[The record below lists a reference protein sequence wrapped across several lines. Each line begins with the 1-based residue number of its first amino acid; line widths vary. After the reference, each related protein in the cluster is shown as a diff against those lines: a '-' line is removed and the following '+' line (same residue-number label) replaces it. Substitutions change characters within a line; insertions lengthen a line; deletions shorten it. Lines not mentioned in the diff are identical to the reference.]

1 MGCAMRLIPL
11 NAEKVKRFMF
21 NLLLRRLLQAI
32 PVLFGISIITFVLIY
47 YLPADPARM
56 YAGPSATVEVVARI
70 RHELGLD
77 LPFWEQYGLYMKN
90 VLSGDLGFSYRK
102 QTPVTD
108 LLISRIPYTLRLIAG
123 GIFVELLIGLP
134 VGLASAI
141 GRGQWMDRVGMFI
154 ALVGISAPPFW
165 LGLLL
170 LYWFGYLIPIF
181 PLGGPGGLMHLVL
194 PSITAGLGGAAWYAR
209 MMRSSALDIL
219 SADYIR
225 TARAKG
231 LPNILVIFRHVV
243 PNALNPIITMAGL
256 DIPWFIGG
264 VVLIERVFDWPGV
277 GRLAVEAIETV
288 DVPLILGTVIF
299 TALVVVLS
307 GILIDL
313 AQAIADPR
321 IRHGRQ

>member
-1 MGCAMRLIPL
+1 
-11 NAEKVKRFMF
+11 V
-21 NLLLRRLLQAI
+21 
-32 PVLFGISIITFVLIY
+32 ITFLLIY

-56 YAGPSATVEVVARI
+56 YAGPSATVETVARI

-77 LPFWEQYGLYMKN
+77 LPFWEQYTHYMQR

-102 QTPVTD
+102 QMPVSA
-108 LLISRIPYTLRLIAG
+108 LLLSRIPYTLALIFG
-123 GIFVELLIGLP
+123 GILVELLIGLP
-134 VGLASAI
+134 VGLASAVA
-141 GRGQWMDRVGMFI
+141 RGQWADRLGMII
-154 ALVGISAPPFW
+154 ALIGVSAPPFW

-181 PLGGPGGLMHLVL
+181 PLGGTGSFAHLVL
-194 PSITAGLGGAAWYAR
+194 PCLTAGLGGAAWYAR

-219 SADYIR
+219 ATDYVR

-231 LPNILVIFRHVV
+231 LSNLFVILRHVL

-264 VVLIERVFDWPGV
+264 VVLVERVFDWPGV

-299 TALVVVLS
+299 TAGVVVIS
-307 GILIDL
+307 GIVIDL
-313 AQAIADPR
+313 AQGLVDPR

>member
-1 MGCAMRLIPL
+1 MIT
-11 NAEKVKRFMF
+11 
-21 NLLLRRLLQAI
+21 LLVRRLLQAI
-32 PVLFGISIITFVLIY
+32 PVLLGISIITFVLIY

-56 YAGPSATVEVVARI
+56 YAGPSATVATVARI

-77 LPFWEQYGLYMKN
+77 LPLWEQYGHYMQR

-102 QTPVTD
+102 QLPVTD
-108 LLISRIPYTLRLIAG
+108 LLLSRIPYTLALILG
-123 GIFVELLIGLP
+123 GVFVELLIGLP
-134 VGLASAI
+134 VGLASAVA
-141 GRGQWMDRVGMFI
+141 RGQWVDRLGMFI
-154 ALVGISAPPFW
+154 ALVGVSAPPFW

-170 LYWFGYLIPIF
+170 LYWLGYLIPIF
-181 PLGGPGGLMHLVL
+181 PLGGTGTLAHLVL
-194 PSITAGLGGAAWYAR
+194 PSLTAGLGGAAWYAR
-209 MMRSSALDIL
+209 MMRSSTLEIL

-231 LPNILVIFRHVV
+231 LRNIIVILRHVL

-264 VVLIERVFDWPGV
+264 VVLVERVFDWPGV

-299 TALVVVLS
+299 TAGMVVIS

-313 AQAIADPR
+313 AQGLVDPR

>member
-1 MGCAMRLIPL
+1 MLTLITRRLI
-11 NAEKVKRFMF
+11 
-21 NLLLRRLLQAI
+21 QAI
-32 PVLFGISIITFVLIY
+32 PVLLGISIITFLLIY

-56 YAGPSATVEVVARI
+56 YAGPSATVATVDRI

-77 LPFWEQYGLYMKN
+77 LPFWEQYLRYMQR

-102 QTPVTD
+102 QIAVTT
-108 LLISRIPYTLRLIAG
+108 LLLNRIPYTLALIFG
-123 GIFVELLIGLP
+123 GILVELLIGLP
-134 VGLASAI
+134 VGLASAV
-141 GRGQWMDRVGMFI
+141 GRGQWVDRAGMFI
-154 ALVGISAPPFW
+154 ALIGVSAPPFW

-170 LYWFGYLIPIF
+170 LYWLGYLIPLF
-181 PLGGPGGLMHLVL
+181 PLGGTGSLSHLVL
-194 PSITAGLGGAAWYAR
+194 PSLTAGLGGAAWYAR
-209 MMRSSALDIL
+209 MMRSSTLDIL
-219 SADYIR
+219 STDYVR

-231 LPNILVIFRHVV
+231 LRNMFVIFRHVL
-243 PNALNPIITMAGL
+243 PNAINPIITMAGL

-264 VVLIERVFDWPGV
+264 VVLVERVFDWPGV

-299 TALVVVLS
+299 TACVVVIS

-313 AQAIADPR
+313 AQGIADPR

>member
-1 MGCAMRLIPL
+1 M
-11 NAEKVKRFMF
+11 VT
-21 NLLLRRLLQAI
+21 LLTRRLFQAI

-56 YAGPSATVEVVARI
+56 YAGPSATVETVARI

-77 LPFWEQYGLYMKN
+77 LPFWEQYARYMQR

-102 QTPVTD
+102 QIPVTD
-108 LLISRIPYTLRLIAG
+108 LLLSRIPYTLALIMG

-134 VGLASAI
+134 VGLASAVA
-141 GRGQWMDRVGMFI
+141 RGQWLDRIGMFI
-154 ALVGISAPPFW
+154 ALLGVSAPPFW

-170 LYWFGYLIPIF
+170 LYWLGYLIPIF
-181 PLGGPGGLMHLVL
+181 PLGGAGSLAHLVL
-194 PSITAGLGGAAWYAR
+194 PAVTAGLGGAAWYAR
-209 MMRSSALDIL
+209 MMRSSTLDIL
-219 SADYIR
+219 STDYVR

-231 LPNILVIFRHVV
+231 LRNIFVILRHVL

-264 VVLIERVFDWPGV
+264 VVLVERVFNWPGV

-299 TALVVVLS
+299 TALVVVVS

-313 AQAIADPR
+313 AQSYADPR